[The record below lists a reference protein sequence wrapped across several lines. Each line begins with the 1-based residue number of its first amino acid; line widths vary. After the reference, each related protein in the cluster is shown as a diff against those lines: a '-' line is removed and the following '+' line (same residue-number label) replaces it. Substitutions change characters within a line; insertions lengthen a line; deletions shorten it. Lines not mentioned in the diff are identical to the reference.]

1 MICIFEK
8 ASVAYYRVVRCGGD
22 AVIYVLKVYV
32 SGSIPDKLTEVA
44 SFIWSQL
51 ENRVESFV

>member
-44 SFIWSQL
+44 YLVPAGKSG
-51 ENRVESFV
+51 RVIRLV